1 MRKITL
7 LILTVIININVYSQ
21 DNLLEI
27 ENESISLDE
36 FNNIFNKNNDNQ
48 VIDKKYLDEYIE
60 LFINFKLKVR
70 EAKELGYD
78 TLSTFVDELEGYRKQ
93 LAKPYLRDDQFNEEM
108 FDEAL
113 ERVQY
118 DLNASHI
125 LININDENN
134 DIALSR
140 INNIRREIIN
150 NNISFEEAAVK
161 YSDDKS
167 AIENKGNL
175 GYFTA
180 FMMVYVFES
189 AAYST
194 KVGSISQAVKTQYGY
209 HLIKI
214 NDKRKAVGQRKVA
227 HIMFKTGKSASKKK
241 IDESNKKIFETYNL
255 LKNGDPFAE
264 VAERFSED
272 RSTAVK
278 GGMLPMFGV
287 GKMVP
292 VFENIAFG
300 LKNIGDFSEPF
311 ETDFGWHIVML
322 IEDYPVKLN
331 DDLYLKVKTGIEK
344 DSRSKLSSEFMSKKL
359 KELYTI
365 KVFKQNFNSLRKLAV
380 KDVSKS
386 SWDGKNAINLKNPL
400 FKIEGMTFNQ
410 DLFTEY
416 ILKNQKNNNDFDM
429 LYLDFRDIC
438 LFKYE
443 ETQLENKYPE
453 FKILLNEYREGIL
466 LFDLTNKNVWKKAVD
481 DSLGLSKYFA
491 NNLNKYNWDKRVDA
505 SIYKCIN
512 LATAKKVKS
521 LLYKLNRG
529 NINNSEILDI
539 INKESQL
546 NLQIISNKFVK
557 DDNDYINSIDWKTGI
572 SKDIKDDDGSIVIVN
587 ITDILEAGSMTL
599 NEVKGK
605 VISDYQKYLDNN
617 WISYLRSKYKYSI
630 NKELL
635 YTLIK

>member
-167 AIENKGNL
+167 SIENKGNL

-322 IEDYPVKLN
+322 IEDYPVELN
-331 DDLYLKVKTGIEK
+331 DDLYLKVKNGIEK

-491 NNLNKYNWDKRVDA
+491 NNLKKYNWDKRVDA

-557 DDNDYINSIDWKTGI
+557 DDNDYIDSIDWKTGI

-587 ITDILEAGSMTL
+587 ITDVLEAGSMTL

>member
-1 MRKITL
+1 MRKIIL

-78 TLSTFVDELEGYRKQ
+78 TLSTFIDELEGYRKQ

-150 NNISFEEAAVK
+150 NNISFEEAAIK

-167 AIENKGNL
+167 AIDNKGNL

-194 KVGSISQAVKTQYGY
+194 QVGSISQAVKTQYGY

-227 HIMFKTGKSASKKK
+227 HIMFKTGKSATKKK
-241 IDESNKKIFETYNL
+241 IDQSNKKIFETYNL

-292 VFENIAFG
+292 VFENVAFG

-311 ETDFGWHIVML
+311 KTDFGWHIVML
-322 IEDYPVKLN
+322 IEDYPVELN

-386 SWDGKNAINLKNPL
+386 SWDGNNAINLKNPL

-410 DLFTEY
+410 NLFTEY

-453 FKILLNEYREGIL
+453 FKTLLNEYREGIL

-491 NNLNKYNWDKRVDA
+491 NNLKKYNWDQRVDA

-546 NLQIISNKFVK
+546 NLQIVSNKFVK
-557 DDNDYINSIDWKTGI
+557 GDNDYIDRLNWKTGI
-572 SKDIKDDDGSIVIVN
+572 SKDIKNADGSIVIVN
-587 ITDILEAGSMTL
+587 ITDVLEAGSMTL

-605 VISDYQKYLDNN
+605 VISDYQKYLDSN

>member
-214 NDKRKAVGQRKVA
+214 NDKRKASGKVKVA
-227 HIMFKTGKSASKKK
+227 HIMFKTGEGADKKK

-278 GGMLPMFGV
+278 
-287 GKMVP
+287 
-292 VFENIAFG
+292 A
-300 LKNIGDFSEPF
+300 
-311 ETDFGWHIVML
+311 
-322 IEDYPVKLN
+322 LN
-331 DDLYLKVKTGIEK
+331 A
-344 DSRSKLSSEFMSKKL
+344 S
-359 KELYTI
+359 
-365 KVFKQNFNSLRKLAV
+365 
-380 KDVSKS
+380 
-386 SWDGKNAINLKNPL
+386 
-400 FKIEGMTFNQ
+400 
-410 DLFTEY
+410 
-416 ILKNQKNNNDFDM
+416 
-429 LYLDFRDIC
+429 
-438 LFKYE
+438 
-443 ETQLENKYPE
+443 
-453 FKILLNEYREGIL
+453 
-466 LFDLTNKNVWKKAVD
+466 NVWC
-481 DSLGLSKYFA
+481 
-491 NNLNKYNWDKRVDA
+491 W
-505 SIYKCIN
+505 
-512 LATAKKVKS
+512 
-521 LLYKLNRG
+521 
-529 NINNSEILDI
+529 
-539 INKESQL
+539 
-546 NLQIISNKFVK
+546 
-557 DDNDYINSIDWKTGI
+557 
-572 SKDIKDDDGSIVIVN
+572 
-587 ITDILEAGSMTL
+587 
-599 NEVKGK
+599 
-605 VISDYQKYLDNN
+605 
-617 WISYLRSKYKYSI
+617 
-630 NKELL
+630 
-635 YTLIK
+635 

>member
-1 MRKITL
+1 MRKIIL

-78 TLSTFVDELEGYRKQ
+78 TLSTFIDELEGYRKQ

-150 NNISFEEAAVK
+150 NNISFEEAAIK

-167 AIENKGNL
+167 AIDNKGNL

-194 KVGSISQAVKTQYGY
+194 QVGSISQAVKTQYGY

-292 VFENIAFG
+292 VFENVAFG

-311 ETDFGWHIVML
+311 KTDFGWHIVML
-322 IEDYPVKLN
+322 IEDYPVELN

-386 SWDGKNAINLKNPL
+386 SWDGNNAINLKNPL

-410 DLFTEY
+410 NLFTEY

-466 LFDLTNKNVWKKAVD
+466 LFDLTNKNVWRKAVD

-491 NNLNKYNWDKRVDA
+491 NNLKKYNWDQRVDA

-512 LATAKKVKS
+512 LATAKKAKS

-546 NLQIISNKFVK
+546 NLQIVSNKFVK
-557 DDNDYINSIDWKTGI
+557 GDNDYIDRLIWKTGI

-587 ITDILEAGSMTL
+587 ITDVLEAGTMTL

-605 VISDYQKYLDNN
+605 VISDYQKYLDSN

>member
-1 MRKITL
+1 MKKTIL
-7 LILTVIININVYSQ
+7 LILTLTININIYSK
-21 DNLLEI
+21 DSLLEI
-27 ENESISLDE
+27 ENQSISLDE
-36 FNNIFNKNNDNQ
+36 FKNIFNKNNDDQ
-48 VIDKKYLDEYIE
+48 IIDKKYLDEYIE

-78 TLSTFVDELEGYRKQ
+78 TLATFVEELEGYRKQ

-134 DIALSR
+134 DVALTK
-140 INNIRREIIN
+140 INNIRKEIVN
-150 NNISFEEAAVK
+150 NKISFEEAAVK

-167 AIENKGNL
+167 AIDNNGNL

-180 FMMVYVFES
+180 FMMVYAFES

-194 KVGSISQAVKTQYGY
+194 EMGSVSQAVKTQYGY

-214 NDKRKAVGQRKVA
+214 NNRRKAVGQRKVA
-227 HIMFKTGKSASKKK
+227 HIMFKTGKSASEKK
-241 IDESNKKIFETYNL
+241 INEANKKILETYEL

-264 VAERFSED
+264 VAARFSED

-278 GGMLPMFGV
+278 GGILPMFGV

-292 VFENIAFG
+292 VFEDKVFSI
-300 LKNIGDFSEPF
+300 KNIGDFSEPF
-311 ETDFGWHIVML
+311 KTDFGWHIIML
-322 IEDYPVKLN
+322 IEDYPVELN
-331 DDLYLKVKTGIEK
+331 DDLYLKVKNGIEK

-359 KELYTI
+359 KELYNV
-365 KVFKQNFNSLRKLAV
+365 KVYKEKFNALRKLAV

-386 SWDGKNAINLKNPL
+386 NWDGKNAFKLNKAL
-400 FKIEGMTFNQ
+400 FKIEDMIFTQNQ
-410 DLFTEY
+410 LTDY

-429 LYLDFRDIC
+429 LYLDFLDIC

-443 ETQLENKYPE
+443 ESQLENKYPE

-481 DSLGLSKYFA
+481 DSLGLSKYFS
-491 NNLNKYNWDKRVDA
+491 NNLEKYNWEERADA

-512 LATAKKVKS
+512 LDIARKVKS
-521 LLYKLNRG
+521 LIYKLNRG
-529 NINNSEILDI
+529 NIENSEILDV

-546 NLQIISNKFVK
+546 NLQIISNKFIK
-557 DDNDYINSIDWKTGI
+557 GDNEFIDNLNWKKGI
-572 SKDIKDDDGSIVIVN
+572 SKDIKNNDGSIVIVN
-587 ITDILEAGSMTL
+587 INNVLPASSMTL

-617 WISYLRSKYKYSI
+617 WITYLRSKYEYSI

-635 YTLIK
+635 YSLIK

>member
-1 MRKITL
+1 MRKIIL

-167 AIENKGNL
+167 AIDNNGNL

-194 KVGSISQAVKTQYGY
+194 QVGSISQAVKTQYGY

-241 IDESNKKIFETYNL
+241 IDQSNKKIFETYNL

-278 GGMLPMFGV
+278 GGILPMFGV

-292 VFENIAFG
+292 VFENVAFG

-311 ETDFGWHIVML
+311 KTDFGWHIVML
-322 IEDYPVKLN
+322 IEDYPVELN

-359 KELYTI
+359 KELYSI

-380 KDVSKS
+380 NDVSKS

-410 DLFTEY
+410 NLFTEY

-466 LFDLTNKNVWKKAVD
+466 LFDLTNKNVWRKAVD

-491 NNLNKYNWDKRVDA
+491 NNLQKYNWDQRVDA

-512 LATAKKVKS
+512 LATAKKAKS

-546 NLQIISNKFVK
+546 NLQIVSNKFVK
-557 DDNDYINSIDWKTGI
+557 GDNDYIDRLIWKTGI

-587 ITDILEAGSMTL
+587 ITDVLEAGTMTL

-605 VISDYQKYLDNN
+605 VISDYQKYLDSN

>member
-1 MRKITL
+1 MRKIIL

-78 TLSTFVDELEGYRKQ
+78 TLSSFVDELEGYRKQ

-311 ETDFGWHIVML
+311 QTDFGWHIVML

-557 DDNDYINSIDWKTGI
+557 DDNDYIDSIDWKTGI

-587 ITDILEAGSMTL
+587 ITDVLEAGSMTL

>member
-1 MRKITL
+1 MRKIAL

-322 IEDYPVKLN
+322 IEDYPVELN

-557 DDNDYINSIDWKTGI
+557 DDNDYIDSIDWKTGI

-587 ITDILEAGSMTL
+587 ITDVLEAGSMTL

>member
-322 IEDYPVKLN
+322 IEDYPVELN

-557 DDNDYINSIDWKTGI
+557 DDNDYIDSIDWKTGI

>member
-322 IEDYPVKLN
+322 IEDYPVELN

-410 DLFTEY
+410 DLFIEY

-491 NNLNKYNWDKRVDA
+491 NNLKKYNWDKRVDA

-557 DDNDYINSIDWKTGI
+557 DDNDYIDSIDWKTGI

>member
-241 IDESNKKIFETYNL
+241 IDKSNKKIFETYNL

-322 IEDYPVKLN
+322 IEDYPVELN

-557 DDNDYINSIDWKTGI
+557 DDNDYIDSIDWKTGI

-587 ITDILEAGSMTL
+587 ITDVLEAGSMTL

>member
-557 DDNDYINSIDWKTGI
+557 DDNDYIDSIDWKTGI

>member
-1 MRKITL
+1 MRKLTL

-322 IEDYPVKLN
+322 IEDYPVELN

-466 LFDLTNKNVWKKAVD
+466 LFDLTI
-481 DSLGLSKYFA
+481 F
-491 NNLNKYNWDKRVDA
+491 
-505 SIYKCIN
+505 
-512 LATAKKVKS
+512 
-521 LLYKLNRG
+521 
-529 NINNSEILDI
+529 
-539 INKESQL
+539 
-546 NLQIISNKFVK
+546 F
-557 DDNDYINSIDWKTGI
+557 
-572 SKDIKDDDGSIVIVN
+572 
-587 ITDILEAGSMTL
+587 
-599 NEVKGK
+599 NE
-605 VISDYQKYLDNN
+605 
-617 WISYLRSKYKYSI
+617 WF
-630 NKELL
+630 
-635 YTLIK
+635 

>member
-1 MRKITL
+1 MKKIIL

-78 TLSTFVDELEGYRKQ
+78 TLSTFIDELEGYRKQ

-134 DIALSR
+134 DIALNR
-140 INNIRREIIN
+140 INNIRREINN

-167 AIENKGNL
+167 AIDNKGNL

-194 KVGSISQAVKTQYGY
+194 QVGSISQAVKTQYGY

-241 IDESNKKIFETYNL
+241 IDQANKKIFETYNL

-278 GGMLPMFGV
+278 GGILPMFGV

-292 VFENIAFG
+292 FFENVAFG

-311 ETDFGWHIVML
+311 KTDFGWHIVML
-322 IEDYPVKLN
+322 IEDYPVELN

-359 KELYTI
+359 KELYNI

-400 FKIEGMTFNQ
+400 FKIEGITFNQ
-410 DLFTEY
+410 NLFTDY

-491 NNLNKYNWDKRVDA
+491 NNLQKYNWDQRVDA

-546 NLQIISNKFVK
+546 NLQIVSNKFVK
-557 DDNDYINSIDWKTGI
+557 GDNDYIDNLSWKTGI

-587 ITDILEAGSMTL
+587 VTDVLEAGSMTL

-605 VISDYQKYLDNN
+605 VISDYQKYLDSN

>member
-1 MRKITL
+1 MRKIIL

-78 TLSTFVDELEGYRKQ
+78 TLSTFIDELEGYRKQ

-150 NNISFEEAAVK
+150 NNISFEEAAIK

-167 AIENKGNL
+167 AIDNKGNL

-194 KVGSISQAVKTQYGY
+194 QVGSISQAVKTQYGY

-227 HIMFKTGKSASKKK
+227 HIMFKTGKSATKKK
-241 IDESNKKIFETYNL
+241 IDQSNKKIFETYNL

-278 GGMLPMFGV
+278 GGILPMFGV

-292 VFENIAFG
+292 VFENVAFG

-311 ETDFGWHIVML
+311 KTDFGWHIVML
-322 IEDYPVKLN
+322 IEDYPVELN

-386 SWDGKNAINLKNPL
+386 SWDGKNAFNLKNPL

-410 DLFTEY
+410 NLFTEY

-466 LFDLTNKNVWKKAVD
+466 LFDLTNKNVWRKAVD

-491 NNLNKYNWDKRVDA
+491 NNLQKYNWDQRVDA

-546 NLQIISNKFVK
+546 NLQIVSNKFVK
-557 DDNDYINSIDWKTGI
+557 GDNDYIDRLIWKTGI

-587 ITDILEAGSMTL
+587 ITDVLEAGTMTL

-605 VISDYQKYLDNN
+605 VISDYQKYLDSN

>member
-1 MRKITL
+1 
-7 LILTVIININVYSQ
+7 
-21 DNLLEI
+21 
-27 ENESISLDE
+27 
-36 FNNIFNKNNDNQ
+36 
-48 VIDKKYLDEYIE
+48 
-60 LFINFKLKVR
+60 
-70 EAKELGYD
+70 
-78 TLSTFVDELEGYRKQ
+78 
-93 LAKPYLRDDQFNEEM
+93 
-108 FDEAL
+108 
-113 ERVQY
+113 
-118 DLNASHI
+118 
-125 LININDENN
+125 
-134 DIALSR
+134 
-140 INNIRREIIN
+140 
-150 NNISFEEAAVK
+150 
-161 YSDDKS
+161 
-167 AIENKGNL
+167 
-175 GYFTA
+175 
-180 FMMVYVFES
+180 
-189 AAYST
+189 
-194 KVGSISQAVKTQYGY
+194 
-209 HLIKI
+209 
-214 NDKRKAVGQRKVA
+214 
-227 HIMFKTGKSASKKK
+227 
-241 IDESNKKIFETYNL
+241 
-255 LKNGDPFAE
+255 
-264 VAERFSED
+264 
-272 RSTAVK
+272 
-278 GGMLPMFGV
+278 
-287 GKMVP
+287 
-292 VFENIAFG
+292 
-300 LKNIGDFSEPF
+300 
-311 ETDFGWHIVML
+311 
-322 IEDYPVKLN
+322 
-331 DDLYLKVKTGIEK
+331 
-344 DSRSKLSSEFMSKKL
+344 MSKKL

-410 DLFTEY
+410 NLFTDY

-429 LYLDFRDIC
+429 LYIDFRDIC

-491 NNLNKYNWDKRVDA
+491 NNLQKYNWDQRVDA

-546 NLQIISNKFVK
+546 NLQIVSNKFVK
-557 DDNDYINSIDWKTGI
+557 GDNDYIDRLNWKNGI

-587 ITDILEAGSMTL
+587 VTDVLEAGSMTL

-605 VISDYQKYLDNN
+605 VISDYQKYLDSN

>member
-1 MRKITL
+1 MRKIIL

-150 NNISFEEAAVK
+150 NNISFEEAAIK

-167 AIENKGNL
+167 AIDNKGNL

-194 KVGSISQAVKTQYGY
+194 QVGSISQAVKTQYGY

-322 IEDYPVKLN
+322 IEDYPVELN

-587 ITDILEAGSMTL
+587 ITDVLEAGSMTL

>member
-1 MRKITL
+1 MRKIIL

-78 TLSTFVDELEGYRKQ
+78 TLTTFVDELEGYRKQ

-134 DIALSR
+134 DIALNR

-167 AIENKGNL
+167 AIDNNGNL

-194 KVGSISQAVKTQYGY
+194 QVGSISQAVKTQYGY

-241 IDESNKKIFETYNL
+241 IDQSNKKIVETYNL

-278 GGMLPMFGV
+278 GGILPMFGV

-292 VFENIAFG
+292 VFENVAFG

-311 ETDFGWHIVML
+311 KTDFGWHIVML
-322 IEDYPVKLN
+322 IEDYPVELN

-359 KELYTI
+359 KELYSI

-386 SWDGKNAINLKNPL
+386 SWDGKNAINLDNPL
-400 FKIEGMTFNQ
+400 FKIEGMIFSQN
-410 DLFTEY
+410 LFTEY

-491 NNLNKYNWDKRVDA
+491 NNLQKYNWDQRVDA

-546 NLQIISNKFVK
+546 NLQIVSNKFVK
-557 DDNDYINSIDWKTGI
+557 GDNDYIDRLNWKNGI
-572 SKDIKDDDGSIVIVN
+572 SKDIKDNDGSIIIVN
-587 ITDILEAGSMTL
+587 ILDVLEAGSMSL

-605 VISDYQKYLDNN
+605 VISDYQKYLDSN

>member
-1 MRKITL
+1 MRKIIL

-78 TLSTFVDELEGYRKQ
+78 TLSTFIDELEGYRKQ

-134 DIALSR
+134 DIALNR
-140 INNIRREIIN
+140 INNIRREINN

-167 AIENKGNL
+167 AIDNKGNL

-194 KVGSISQAVKTQYGY
+194 QVGSISQAVKTQYGY

-241 IDESNKKIFETYNL
+241 IDQANKKIFETYNL

-278 GGMLPMFGV
+278 GGILPMFGV

-292 VFENIAFG
+292 VFENVAFG

-311 ETDFGWHIVML
+311 KTDFGWHIVML
-322 IEDYPVKLN
+322 IEDYPVELN

-410 DLFTEY
+410 NLFTDY

-429 LYLDFRDIC
+429 LYIDFRDIC

-491 NNLNKYNWDKRVDA
+491 NNLQKYKWDQRVDA

-546 NLQIISNKFVK
+546 NLQIVSNKFVK
-557 DDNDYINSIDWKTGI
+557 GDNDYIDRLNWKNGI

-587 ITDILEAGSMTL
+587 VTDVLEAGSMTL

-605 VISDYQKYLDNN
+605 VISDYQKYLDSN

>member
-1 MRKITL
+1 MRKIIL

-167 AIENKGNL
+167 AIDNNGNL

-194 KVGSISQAVKTQYGY
+194 QVGSISQAVKTQYGY

-241 IDESNKKIFETYNL
+241 IDQSNKKIFETYNL

-278 GGMLPMFGV
+278 GGILPMFGV

-292 VFENIAFG
+292 VFENVAFG

-311 ETDFGWHIVML
+311 KTDFGWHIVML
-322 IEDYPVKLN
+322 IEDYPVELN

-359 KELYTI
+359 KELYSI

-380 KDVSKS
+380 NDVSKS

-410 DLFTEY
+410 NLFTEY

-466 LFDLTNKNVWKKAVD
+466 LFDLTNKNVWRKAVD

-491 NNLNKYNWDKRVDA
+491 NNLQKYNWDQRVDA

-546 NLQIISNKFVK
+546 NLQIVSNKFVK
-557 DDNDYINSIDWKTGI
+557 GDNDYIDRLIWKTGI

-587 ITDILEAGSMTL
+587 ITDVLEAGTMTL

-605 VISDYQKYLDNN
+605 VISDYQKYLDSN

>member
-1 MRKITL
+1 MRKIIL
-7 LILTVIININVYSQ
+7 LILTLIININVYSQ

-78 TLSTFVDELEGYRKQ
+78 TLSTFIDELEGYRKQ

-167 AIENKGNL
+167 AIDNNGNL

-194 KVGSISQAVKTQYGY
+194 QVGSISQAVKTQYGY

-241 IDESNKKIFETYNL
+241 IDQSNKKIFETYNL

-278 GGMLPMFGV
+278 GGILPMFGV

-292 VFENIAFG
+292 VFENVAFG

-311 ETDFGWHIVML
+311 KTDFGWHIVML
-322 IEDYPVKLN
+322 IEDYPVELN

-359 KELYTI
+359 KELYSI

-380 KDVSKS
+380 NDVSKS

-410 DLFTEY
+410 NLFTEY

-466 LFDLTNKNVWKKAVD
+466 LFDLTNKNVWRKAVD

-491 NNLNKYNWDKRVDA
+491 NNLQKYNWDQRVDA

-512 LATAKKVKS
+512 LATAKKAKS

-546 NLQIISNKFVK
+546 NLQIVSNKFVK
-557 DDNDYINSIDWKTGI
+557 GDNDYIDRLIWKTGI

-587 ITDILEAGSMTL
+587 ITDVLEAGTMTL

-605 VISDYQKYLDNN
+605 VISDYQKYLDSN

>member
-1 MRKITL
+1 MRKIIL

-78 TLSTFVDELEGYRKQ
+78 TLSTFIDELEGYRKQ

-134 DIALSR
+134 DIALNR

-167 AIENKGNL
+167 AIDNNGNL

-194 KVGSISQAVKTQYGY
+194 QVGSISQAVKTQYGY

-241 IDESNKKIFETYNL
+241 IDQSNKKIVETYNL

-292 VFENIAFG
+292 VFENVAFG

-311 ETDFGWHIVML
+311 KTDFGWHIVML
-322 IEDYPVKLN
+322 IEDYPVELN

-359 KELYTI
+359 KELYNI

-410 DLFTEY
+410 NLFTDY

-481 DSLGLSKYFA
+481 DSLGLSKFFA
-491 NNLNKYNWDKRVDA
+491 NNLQKYNWDQRVDA

-546 NLQIISNKFVK
+546 NLQIVSNKFVK
-557 DDNDYINSIDWKTGI
+557 GDNDYIDNLSWKTGI

-587 ITDILEAGSMTL
+587 VTDVLEAGSMTL

-605 VISDYQKYLDNN
+605 VISDYQKYLDSN

>member
-1 MRKITL
+1 MKKIIL

-78 TLSTFVDELEGYRKQ
+78 TLSTFIDELEGYKKQ

-134 DIALSR
+134 DIALNR

-167 AIENKGNL
+167 AIDNNGNL

-194 KVGSISQAVKTQYGY
+194 QVGSISQAVKTQYGY

-241 IDESNKKIFETYNL
+241 IDQSNKKIVETYNL

-292 VFENIAFG
+292 VFENVAFG

-311 ETDFGWHIVML
+311 KTDFGWHIVML
-322 IEDYPVKLN
+322 IEDYPVELN

-359 KELYTI
+359 KELYNI

-410 DLFTEY
+410 NLFTDY

-481 DSLGLSKYFA
+481 DSLGLSKFFA
-491 NNLNKYNWDKRVDA
+491 NNLQKYNWDQRVDA

-546 NLQIISNKFVK
+546 NLQIVSNKFVK
-557 DDNDYINSIDWKTGI
+557 GDNDYIDNLSWKTGI

-587 ITDILEAGSMTL
+587 VTDVLEAGSMTL

-605 VISDYQKYLDNN
+605 VISDYQKYLDSN

>member
-1 MRKITL
+1 MRKIIL

-78 TLSTFVDELEGYRKQ
+78 TLSTFIDELEGYRKQ

-167 AIENKGNL
+167 AIDNNGNL

-194 KVGSISQAVKTQYGY
+194 QVGSISQAIKTQYGY

-241 IDESNKKIFETYNL
+241 IDQSNKKIFETYNL

-278 GGMLPMFGV
+278 GGILPMFGV

-292 VFENIAFG
+292 VFENVAFG

-311 ETDFGWHIVML
+311 KTDFGWHIVML
-322 IEDYPVKLN
+322 IEDYPVELN

-359 KELYTI
+359 KELYSI

-380 KDVSKS
+380 NDVSKS

-410 DLFTEY
+410 NLFTEY

-466 LFDLTNKNVWKKAVD
+466 LFDLTNKNVWRKAVD

-491 NNLNKYNWDKRVDA
+491 NNLQKYNWNQRVDA

-512 LATAKKVKS
+512 LATAKKAKS

-546 NLQIISNKFVK
+546 NLQIVSNKFVK
-557 DDNDYINSIDWKTGI
+557 GDNDYIDRLIWKTGI

-587 ITDILEAGSMTL
+587 ITDVLEAGTMTL

-605 VISDYQKYLDNN
+605 VISDYQKYLDSN

>member
-1 MRKITL
+1 MRKIIL
-7 LILTVIININVYSQ
+7 LILTLIININVYSQ

-167 AIENKGNL
+167 AIDNNGNL

-194 KVGSISQAVKTQYGY
+194 QVGSISQAVKTQYGY

-241 IDESNKKIFETYNL
+241 IDQSNKKIFETYNL

-278 GGMLPMFGV
+278 GGILPMFGV

-292 VFENIAFG
+292 VFENVAFG

-311 ETDFGWHIVML
+311 KTDFGWHIVML
-322 IEDYPVKLN
+322 IEDYPVELN

-359 KELYTI
+359 KELYSI

-380 KDVSKS
+380 NDVSKS

-410 DLFTEY
+410 NLFTEY

-466 LFDLTNKNVWKKAVD
+466 LFDLTNKNVWRKAVD

-491 NNLNKYNWDKRVDA
+491 NNLQKYNWNQRVDA

-512 LATAKKVKS
+512 LATAKKAKS

-546 NLQIISNKFVK
+546 NLQIVSNKFVK
-557 DDNDYINSIDWKTGI
+557 GDNDYIDRLIWKTGI

-587 ITDILEAGSMTL
+587 ITDVLEAGTMTL

-605 VISDYQKYLDNN
+605 VISDYQKYLDSN

>member
-1 MRKITL
+1 MRKIIL

-78 TLSTFVDELEGYRKQ
+78 TLSTFIDELEGYRKQ

-134 DIALSR
+134 DIALNR

-167 AIENKGNL
+167 AIDNNGNL

-194 KVGSISQAVKTQYGY
+194 QVGSISQAVKTQYGY

-241 IDESNKKIFETYNL
+241 IDQSNKKIVETYNL

-292 VFENIAFG
+292 VFENVAFG

-311 ETDFGWHIVML
+311 KTDFGWHIVML
-322 IEDYPVKLN
+322 IEDYPVELN

-359 KELYTI
+359 KELYNI

-380 KDVSKS
+380 NDVSKS

-410 DLFTEY
+410 NLFTDY

-481 DSLGLSKYFA
+481 DSLGLSKFFA
-491 NNLNKYNWDKRVDA
+491 NNLQKYNWDQRVDA

-546 NLQIISNKFVK
+546 NLQIVSNKFVK
-557 DDNDYINSIDWKTGI
+557 GDNDYIDNLSWKTGI

-587 ITDILEAGSMTL
+587 VTDVLEAGSMTL

-605 VISDYQKYLDNN
+605 VISDYQKYLDSN

>member
-7 LILTVIININVYSQ
+7 LILTLIINLNVYSQ

-322 IEDYPVKLN
+322 IEDYPVELN

-557 DDNDYINSIDWKTGI
+557 DDNDYIDSIDWKTGI

>member
-78 TLSTFVDELEGYRKQ
+78 TLSSFVDELEGYRKQ

-322 IEDYPVKLN
+322 IEDYPVELN

-410 DLFTEY
+410 DLFIEY

>member
-1 MRKITL
+1 MRKIAL

-140 INNIRREIIN
+140 INDIRREIIN

-557 DDNDYINSIDWKTGI
+557 DDNDYIDSIDWKTGI

-587 ITDILEAGSMTL
+587 ITDVLEAGSMTL

>member
-1 MRKITL
+1 MRKIIL

-78 TLSTFVDELEGYRKQ
+78 TLTTFVDELEGYRKQ

-134 DIALSR
+134 DIALNR

-167 AIENKGNL
+167 AIDNNGNL

-194 KVGSISQAVKTQYGY
+194 QVGSISQAVKTQYGY

-241 IDESNKKIFETYNL
+241 IDQSNKKIVETYNL

-278 GGMLPMFGV
+278 GGILPMFGV

-292 VFENIAFG
+292 VFENVAFG

-311 ETDFGWHIVML
+311 KTDFGWHIVML
-322 IEDYPVKLN
+322 IEDYPVELN

-410 DLFTEY
+410 NLFTDY

-491 NNLNKYNWDKRVDA
+491 NNLQKYNWDQRVDA

-546 NLQIISNKFVK
+546 NLQIVSNKFVK
-557 DDNDYINSIDWKTGI
+557 GDNDYIDRLNWKNGI

-587 ITDILEAGSMTL
+587 VTDVLEAGSMTL

-605 VISDYQKYLDNN
+605 VISDYQKYLDSN